1 MDYLKLYFNF
11 IKHLIISNPIK
22 IIFLIGAY
30 ISFNFAGTFKGSYE
44 YIDIVSQYKDKN
56 TYIYVVKNETNSS
69 GYEVLSFDKE
79 QKTKNEQLRTFDYHD
94 ANIVLYVIF
103 GISLLCVIVGSF
115 IDEDTEWDFNHSYQ
129 IAISSLIYCELEDD
143 TYFYMIMGR
152 LIDKRKDQIRYMGGK
167 TYATSNVAREM
178 KIFNMSDVYRL
189 PKFSTKTQKRN
200 NNLDKLGIN

>member
-11 IKHLIISNPIK
+11 IKNLIISNPIK

-56 TYIYVVKNETNSS
+56 TYIYVVKNEANSS
-69 GYEVLSFDKE
+69 GYDVLSFDKE
-79 QKTKNEQLRTFDYHD
+79 QKTKNKQLRTFDYHD

-152 LIDKRKDQIRYMGGK
+152 LIDKRKDQIRY
-167 TYATSNVAREM
+167 TSNVAREM
-178 KIFNMSDVYRL
+178 RIFNMSDVYRL
-189 PKFSTKTQKRN
+189 PKFSTKTKKRN
-200 NNLDKLGIN
+200 DNLEKLGIN